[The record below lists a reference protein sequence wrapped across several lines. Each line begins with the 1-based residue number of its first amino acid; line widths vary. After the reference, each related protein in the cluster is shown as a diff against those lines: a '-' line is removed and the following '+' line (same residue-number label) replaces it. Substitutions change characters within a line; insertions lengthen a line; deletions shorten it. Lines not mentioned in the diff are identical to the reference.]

1 MAERVSEL
9 LTRGGEEVEMHP
21 PRNAARRTGDRI
33 EALAGQLLVITV
45 WLSGGLFG
53 LYILAFYVASLWRGG
68 MAEWNRIL
76 PNLYRPEDPAANAGI
91 GLHFVAG
98 GVILLLG
105 SVQFI
110 GRLRVRYPLVHRWI
124 GRLYVLAAIM
134 AGLGGLGFIILRG
147 TIGGVVMDAG
157 FGLYGLLMIA
167 GAIQV
172 WRQALARRFAAHR
185 EWALRLYALAIG
197 SWLYRIDYGFWVLLT
212 GGLGHVTGFQGPF
225 DKFMSFFFYVP
236 NLIVVEV
243 WLRRKS
249 EGGGGWRSFFSSAL
263 LLMVTGFLLVGTW
276 FFTRYYWG
284 PAIMALF
291 SRG

>member
-1 MAERVSEL
+1 MKTHSTSQP
-9 LTRGGEEVEMHP
+9 TRQTGG
-21 PRNAARRTGDRI
+21 RI
-33 EALAGQLLVITV
+33 EGLSRQLLVVTV
-45 WLSGGLFG
+45 WLSCGLFG

-68 MAEWNRIL
+68 VAEWNRVL
-76 PNLYRPEDPAANAGI
+76 PNLYRSEDPAANIGI

-105 SVQFI
+105 SIQFI
-110 GRLRVRYPLVHRWI
+110 SGLRARYPSVHRWT

-134 AGLGGLGFIILRG
+134 AGMGGLGFIILRE
-147 TIGGVVMDAG
+147 TVGGVVMDVG
-157 FGLYGLLMIA
+157 FGLYGILMIV

-172 WRQALARRFAAHR
+172 WRQALAGRFGDHR

-212 GGLGHVTGFQGPF
+212 GGLGHATGFQGPF

-243 WLRRKS
+243 WLRRGGR
-249 EGGGGWRSFFSSAL
+249 GGGGWRSVFSSAL
-263 LLMVTGFLLVGTW
+263 LLLVTGFLLVGTW

-291 SRG
+291 TGK